1 MFRVLARAGAREGR
15 VSDMTGRIPVVHIV
29 QNLEMGGLE
38 RVVINL
44 MTRAD
49 PGRYE
54 SVLYC
59 LGDGGALVPEVEA
72 AGHRVRCFG
81 KRPGMDWFLLNR
93 MARAL
98 RTDRAGIVHPHN
110 FSPLVYGSIAAA
122 VTPVRGVV
130 YTAHGAKTS
139 GRRKHLLFQRLGLVD
154 EIVFVS
160 ADARRVALAGGAVRE
175 RGTRTI
181 VNGIDIGRY
190 AGAQGREKVR
200 SEFGIPPDAPVL
212 GIVARLTRAKDHA
225 MLLRAFRIVRGRYP
239 DARLLIVGDGELD
252 GEVRGLARELAMGDS
267 VVFTGAR
274 ADVPAMLSA
283 MDLFVLSSS
292 TEGLAMT
299 LLEAMAAGL
308 PVVATSVGGNAEAVA
323 DDETGVI
330 VPPGDAD
337 AFAGAVTGLLAD
349 PAAMARMGAA
359 GSERCRR
366 LFSTEAMVGAYQEI
380 YQRLVA

>member
-1 MFRVLARAGAREGR
+1 MSGR
-15 VSDMTGRIPVVHIV
+15 TTVVHIV
-29 QNLEMGGLE
+29 QNLEVGGLE

-44 MTRAD
+44 MTHAD

-59 LGDGGALVPEVEA
+59 LGHGGALVPEVEA
-72 AGHRVRCFG
+72 AGHRVRCFD
-81 KRPGMDWFLLNR
+81 KRAGMDWFLLNR

-98 RTDRAGIVHPHN
+98 RSDGAGVVHAHN
-110 FSPLVYGSIAAA
+110 FSPLVYGSLTAAI
-122 VTPVRGVV
+122 TPVRGVV

-160 ADARRVALAGGAVRE
+160 ADARRVALESGAVRP

-190 AGAQGREKVR
+190 ADARGREKVR

-225 MLLRAFRIVRGRYP
+225 MLLRAFRTLREGIP

-252 GEVRGLARELAMGDS
+252 AEVRSDAHALGLGDG
-267 VVFTGAR
+267 VAFAGAR
-274 ADVPAMLSA
+274 SDVPALLSA
-283 MDLFVLSSS
+283 MDVFVLSSS

-308 PVVATSVGGNAEAVA
+308 PVVATSVGGNPEAVA
-323 DDETGVI
+323 DGETGVI
-330 VPPGDAD
+330 VPPGDPD
-337 AFAGAVTGLLAD
+337 AFAGAVSRVFGD
-349 PAAMARMGAA
+349 PAEMARMGRA
-359 GSERCRR
+359 GYERCQR
-366 LFSTEAMVGAYQEI
+366 LFSTEAMVGAYEEI
-380 YQRLVA
+380 YQRLIA